1 MLSKFFITNLSKP
14 ETISLKNN
22 QKANIYIVAN
32 GAENCNKELEVILQS
47 KAEANLY
54 VLVIGNANQKF
65 FNFKFNHIGNNAK
78 SNIYVKAL
86 ASHKAL
92 IKIDCNSKIKEG
104 SHKNE
109 VSQTIDGLIF
119 DNESQIQA
127 LPCLDIDTD
136 DITAKHTVNIGQI
149 DPEII
154 FYLNTKGLSNL
165 QAYQFLIDSFI
176 NDLTPYLLTHN
187 VNISREIKRLLEAN
201 YE

>member
-1 MLSKFFITNLSKP
+1 MSSNIFITNLTKP
-14 ETISLKNN
+14 EAISLQNN

-32 GAENCNKELEVILQS
+32 GKDNCNKELEIILQTKS
-47 KAEANLY
+47 EANLY
-54 VLVIGNANQKF
+54 VLVIGNGNQKF
-65 FNFKFNHIGNNAK
+65 FNFKFNHIGNNSK

-86 ASHKAL
+86 ASNKAL

-109 VSQTIDGLIF
+109 ASQTIDGLIF
-119 DNESQIQA
+119 DNQSQIQA
-127 LPCLDIDTD
+127 LPMLDIDTD

-154 FYLNTKGLSNL
+154 FYLNTKGLSTL
-165 QAYQFLIDSFI
+165 EAYQFLIDSFI
-176 NDLTPYLLTHN
+176 NDLTPYLLTHQ
-187 VNISREIKRLLEAN
+187 VNISSDIKRLLEAK